1 MWEFGSFCEE
11 RVQKCGNLGSYEEK
25 IDKFG
30 CLGGNLGCIYEEKVH
45 KCGYLGGNLGLAYEE
60 NA

>member
-1 MWEFGSFCEE
+1 MEIWVLF
-11 RVQKCGNLGSYEEK
+11 RK
-25 IDKFG
+25 IQKFG
-30 CLGGNLGCIYEEKVH
+30 YLGGNLGCIYEEKVH